1 VAAPRVA
8 CFVGKGIWDTF
19 AGVVTRA
26 IKDKEAVP
34 RRDPAAAAPATPG
47 RVVQYTLQGGQAT
60 PTRTAKAEPDAEPNA
75 EPASPLV
82 KAEPD
87 TASPAARNGRG
98 KAKPKAKGRAKPEPV
113 VYDAPQRLRLRA
125 TSREG
130 FVYLWVVPNT
140 SGLERTPLAQQV
152 EYFSALRAFA
162 DSLARGEEPQGAF
175 VDVDIE
181 QVEAFGQTLE
191 SR

>member
-1 VAAPRVA
+1 
-8 CFVGKGIWDTF
+8 
-19 AGVVTRA
+19 
-26 IKDKEAVP
+26 
-34 RRDPAAAAPATPG
+34 
-47 RVVQYTLQGGQAT
+47 
-60 PTRTAKAEPDAEPNA
+60 
-75 EPASPLV
+75 
-82 KAEPD
+82 
-87 TASPAARNGRG
+87 
-98 KAKPKAKGRAKPEPV
+98 
-113 VYDAPQRLRLRA
+113 
-125 TSREG
+125 
-130 FVYLWVVPNT
+130 VYLWVVPNT